1 MIPKSTFPVFIYI
14 LFLLSTSLT
23 AQNTWQSWLQ
33 ISTVGSSDFIPASIT
48 MDNNNKIILST
59 NGGTTSP
66 VFDLTTFGSCVLAKM
81 DTNYRVDW
89 AMPAR
94 TYGTGYGGASVNAK
108 VCTDKDGNIYW
119 AGSFY
124 DSVIIKQTKL
134 IGKANPVAPGAFQTT
149 KNIYIVKIS
158 PLGDVL
164 WGNVFTAEIRS
175 IPYDFTPNVGSLCA
189 DTLGNVYI
197 SGNYAGVLR
206 GDSVSVT
213 GSNMSNG
220 YLIKLNAATG
230 KLKKMMSLGQTN
242 CYANKV
248 KTDSKG
254 NVLLAGYFG
263 GTFSLGSFSFFSN
276 SNSAFIAKL
285 DTNLSPIWVKQNGG
299 KTCSAMDV
307 NEKDHIYLTGTSA
320 NGFYIA
326 QYAPNGTLLKT
337 KEPTSSHETS
347 PRDIIA
353 YRDVVVVTGDFRGSI
368 QMDGKQ
374 IAATVTA
381 DNSIF
386 TVTLDTTFSVRKLN
400 TVTSYGTTIGNAM
413 TKIAKSGQLVLAY
426 TFNRFVVA
434 NGFVVNAIANDLM
447 IAIDKD
453 LVTHTAFAQDLPA
466 RIYPNPANEQ
476 LIIETDETVNYKIYN
491 NLGIFIKEN
500 RTNTPISTSDLP
512 NGSYFIQAED
522 ASGKRGFFKFVVAR

>member
-1 MIPKSTFPVFIYI
+1 MTTKSTSHVFIYI
-14 LFLLSTSLT
+14 LFVLPTSLI
-23 AQNTWQSWLQ
+23 AQNAWQSWLQ
-33 ISTVGSSDFIPASIT
+33 ISTVGSSDFIAASIT
-48 MDNNNKIILST
+48 MDNNNKIILSA

-66 VFDLTTFGSCVLAKM
+66 VFDLNTFGSCVLAKM
-81 DTNYRVDW
+81 DTNYRVNW
-89 AMPAR
+89 AIPAR
-94 TYGTGYGGASVNAK
+94 GFGTGLGGASVNPK

-134 IGKANPVAPGAFQTT
+134 IGTATPVPPGAFQTT

-158 PLGDVL
+158 ATGEVL
-164 WGNVFTAEIRS
+164 WGNVFTAEIRA
-175 IPYDFTPNVGSLCA
+175 IPYNFTPNVSSLSA
-189 DTLGNVYI
+189 DTLGNIYI
-197 SGNYAGVLR
+197 SGSYAGTLR
-206 GDSVSVT
+206 GDGASVS

-220 YLIKLNAATG
+220 YLLKMNAATG
-230 KLKKMMSLGQTN
+230 RLKKMMSLGQTN

-263 GTFSLGSFSFFSN
+263 GTLNLGSFSFFSN

-285 DTNLSPIWVKQNGG
+285 DTNLSPIWIKQNAG

-307 NEKDHIYLTGTSA
+307 NEKDNIYLTGTSGS
-320 NGFYIA
+320 GFYIA
-326 QYAPNGTLLKT
+326 QYAPDGTLLKT
-337 KEPTSSHETS
+337 KEANTSEIAPH
-347 PRDIIA
+347 DLIA

-400 TVTSYGTTIGNAM
+400 TVSSYGTTKGNAM
-413 TKIAKSGQLVLAY
+413 TKISKSGQLVLAY

-434 NGFVVNAIANDLM
+434 NGFVVNAIAYDLM

-453 LVTHTAFAQDLPA
+453 LVTHTAFAQDLAA

-476 LIIETDETVNYKIYN
+476 LIVETETTINCKIFN
-491 NLGIFIKEN
+491 SLGVFVKEN
-500 RTNTPISTSDLP
+500 KTNTIINTRDLP

-522 ASGKRGFFKFVVAR
+522 SSGKRGFLKFVVAR